1 MYICVRNE
9 GEGQHPERSPAK
21 QSKKMKTTLT
31 ISEQQ
36 AQRLAKAINEGRIA
50 AIVTKVSASGMS
62 RKIRFYELMD
72 NRPYCITY
80 LFGEVYGAKVTDRDE
95 ITVRG
100 CGMDMIFHAISTVAE
115 GLNFAGY
122 SCKYT
127 GYFQM

>member
-1 MYICVRNE
+1 
-9 GEGQHPERSPAK
+9 
-21 QSKKMKTTLT
+21 MKNSTLK

-62 RKIRFYELMD
+62 RKIKFYELE
-72 NRPYCITY
+72 NNCPYCITY

-100 CGMDMIFHAISTVAE
+100 CGMNMIFHAISTVAHC
-115 GLNFAGY
+115 LDFADY
-122 SCKYT
+122 PCKYN
-127 GYFQM
+127 GYYQM